1 MNSTGKFVRSEN
13 SVQSENAELTTI
25 RETIVLSMSNSLFV
39 ALLALIASGF
49 RTRAALQAEILA
61 LRHQLAVLQA
71 NAPRH
76 LRLKRSDRVLWLLLS
91 RFWSGWR
98 PCLKIVQPATVIAW
112 HRRAFAW
119 YWTRK
124 SRRRPGRPS
133 ASAEIRDLI
142 CRMSRANPLWGAPRI
157 HGELLKLGIVVA
169 QSTVAKYLRRRQKP
183 PSQTWRTS

>member
-1 MNSTGKFVRSEN
+1 MIYTSPHDLLPVRTEN
-13 SVQSENAELTTI
+13 SVQSENAQLATI
-25 RETIVLSMSNSLFV
+25 RETIALSMSNSLFV

-49 RTRAALQAEILA
+49 RTRAALQGEILA

-76 LRLKRSDRVLWLLLS
+76 LRLKRSDRMLWLLLS

-98 PCLKIVQPATVIAW
+98 ACLKIVQPATVIAW

-124 SRRRPGRPS
+124 SRRRPGRPDVS
-133 ASAEIRDLI
+133 SEMRDLV
-142 CRMSRANPLWGAPRI
+142 CRMGR
-157 HGELLKLGIVVA
+157 
-169 QSTVAKYLRRRQKP
+169 
-183 PSQTWRTS
+183 

>member
-1 MNSTGKFVRSEN
+1 
-13 SVQSENAELTTI
+13 
-25 RETIVLSMSNSLFV
+25 MSNSLFV

-49 RTRAALQAEILA
+49 RTRADLQVEILA
-61 LRHQLAVLQA
+61 LRHQLAALQA

-98 PCLKIVQPATVIAW
+98 PCLKIVQPTTVIAW

-124 SRRRPGRPS
+124 SRRRPGRPDVS
-133 ASAEIRDLI
+133 TEIRDIAGAAYSDSWLRGLLI
-142 CRMSRANPLWGAPRI
+142 
-157 HGELLKLGIVVA
+157 LGIAPAIVLLAALLASYIPARRAMRVDPMVA
-169 QSTVAKYLRRRQKP
+169 LRYE
-183 PSQTWRTS
+183 